1 MYNVKVQYIQ
11 KLYSLKIC
19 IQIVSRKVKEFK
31 RKDRKVV
38 FNRHKNIDKQRCS
51 IFTKTGACNTLYVKF
66 YGDTSLF
73 DRKNK
78 K

>member
-1 MYNVKVQYIQ
+1 MHIMYNVKVQYIQ

-38 FNRHKNIDKQRCS
+38 FNRHKNIDKQRC
-51 IFTKTGACNTLYVKF
+51 
-66 YGDTSLF
+66 
-73 DRKNK
+73 
-78 K
+78 